1 VHQALSAVVTEDHW
15 VIDVV
20 RLLVVPL
27 LVLLNGL
34 FVAAEFALVAVRRT
48 RVEEMVQRGLP
59 GAKKAEAAIDR
70 LDRSIAA
77 TQLGI
82 TLASLA
88 LGWVAEPALAHLLVP
103 LFGFLPGEWS
113 AAAAH
118 SAAVLIAFLL
128 ITFLHVTFGELVPK
142 NVALQATD
150 RTVLWLAAPLLVFA
164 RLTRPLTLLMSV
176 TANAVLRLFGYQP
189 AHGEES
195 VHSVEELLLL
205 IEDTEEAGVLDP
217 DAADYVENVFRL
229 SGKRVRDCMV
239 PVDKMMAL
247 ELNTPPE
254 RVLEA
259 VRQGAHTRMPVYEG
273 TIDNIVG
280 IVNTKDL
287 FFLFSL
293 KGVVV
298 LEDAMYPPLYLSPD
312 ENMAT
317 ALRLFKKSRRPMALV
332 RDAAGKILGLLT
344 LEDVLEEIIGDIED
358 EHDRPT
364 PKVKVVPRLKRVLP
378 KLPAPIARS
387 SPPGGPQQGR

>member
-1 VHQALSAVVTEDHW
+1 MYAALSAMVTDDHW
-15 VIDVV
+15 VMDVV
-20 RLLVVPL
+20 RLSAVPL
-27 LVLLNGL
+27 LVVLNGL
-34 FVAAEFALVAVRRT
+34 FVAAEFSLVAVRKT
-48 RVEEMVQRGLP
+48 RIEEMVSRGQK
-59 GAKKAEAAIDR
+59 GARSAESAINR

-88 LGWVAEPALAHLLVP
+88 LGWVAEPALADLLEP
-103 LFGFLPGEWS
+103 LFNFLPGGWS
-113 AAAAH
+113 AAATH
-118 SAAVLIAFLL
+118 SAAVVMAFLV
-128 ITFLHVTFGELVPK
+128 ITFLHVTFGELIPK
-142 NVALQATD
+142 NVALQATE
-150 RTVLWLAAPLLVFA
+150 RTVLWLATPLIVFA
-164 RLTRPLTLLMSV
+164 RLTRPLTLLMSL
-176 TANAVLRLFGYQP
+176 TANLVLRVFGYQP

-205 IEDTEEAGVLDP
+205 IEDTEEAGVLD
-217 DAADYVENVFRL
+217 AETADYVENVFRL
-229 SGKRVRDCMV
+229 SSKKVRDCML

-254 RVLEA
+254 GVLEA
-259 VRQGAHTRMPVYEG
+259 VRKGAHTRMPVYDG

-280 IVNTKDL
+280 IVNTKNL

-298 LEDAMYPPLYLSPD
+298 LEDALYPPLYLSPD

-332 RDAAGKILGLLT
+332 RDAAGKILGMLT

-364 PKVKVVPRLKRVLP
+364 AKVKVMPRLKHVLP
-378 KLPAPIARS
+378 KTVPSAVKPPTGNAAR
-387 SPPGGPQQGR
+387 